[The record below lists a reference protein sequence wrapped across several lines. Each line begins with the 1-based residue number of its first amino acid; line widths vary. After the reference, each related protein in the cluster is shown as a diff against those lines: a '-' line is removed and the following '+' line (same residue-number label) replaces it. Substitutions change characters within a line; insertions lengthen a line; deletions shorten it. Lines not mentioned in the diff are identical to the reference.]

1 MSLSEYKFISP
12 VTLSDE
18 EKLEAMANELK
29 SMEEHYHNQSENG
42 ASDGKLAVLAENIL
56 EKRTAFEAAGGT
68 YPTL

>member
-12 VTLSDE
+12 VSMSDE

-56 EKRTAFEAAGGT
+56 EKRTAFENAGGE

>member
-12 VTLSDE
+12 VSMSDE